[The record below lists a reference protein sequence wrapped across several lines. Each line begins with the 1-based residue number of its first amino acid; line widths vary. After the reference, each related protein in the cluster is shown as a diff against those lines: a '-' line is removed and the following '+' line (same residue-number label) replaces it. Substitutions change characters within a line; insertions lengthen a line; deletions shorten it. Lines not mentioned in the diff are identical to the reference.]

1 MTTRVERSRNPV
13 LAAYDRQLDGL
24 FTYCLSVLCE
34 HEAAV
39 EAVLEVR
46 ELALRHGERL
56 AEPGLLRAWLY
67 SLARYCCLARLER
80 GPGAPAPDG
89 PPADS
94 PAGAGAGP
102 AAAPAGDHHGE
113 LAALAWPEA
122 AGTDPE
128 QREALELAVRHR
140 LSPIEVAAV
149 LGVPADTAR
158 ALLASGG
165 AEVRRTR
172 AALLVLLVGSCPELD
187 RLAGAGAESWCGP
200 VSAGRGPQPDGGR
213 GGRVLGPGL
222 RRELVQHVV
231 DCPTCRGT
239 AERVAGEVREGL
251 TGLPGLPMLT
261 APATARSG
269 PAGAA
274 DSTSS
279 AGAAGAGPDP
289 TGPGR
294 ARAER
299 TAPGLAAV
307 PAPAAPDPAPNPA
320 SPANAHPARAARGGP
335 GAAGGPARS
344 GAPARPG
351 GPSGPAGAAFLAGAA
366 AGRRAA
372 RAAARRRL
380 EEPGLR
386 FDQRGFPRHRA
397 PAPARTGAVRQRVLT
412 TGVLAAVLAAP
423 VVALWAGHQNGG
435 TADAAATVSSVRV
448 DDDGRSAGRR
458 SADAPAASPLPG
470 EPGADR
476 TTGQTGGGLELA
488 GALPAETLFPKIQG
502 PAVPVPALGSTPIA
516 GAALHSTP
524 MPPPAAPGPAPV
536 GLLTVEA
543 AEYGSRT
550 VITMTNA
557 GGTEIHWHAVLD
569 VDWLRLS
576 RDAGTLAPGQRITV
590 TVTVDEER
598 APAGAWTARIA
609 LPPSQAVVTLEGGP
623 HQRGGSPSTPADP
636 TTAPGTGP
644 GTGPGPSTGP
654 TAGTPADTP
663 TGSPG
668 TAPATPPGGPAP
680 STPATTP
687 EPTGGPTPSPTDGGT
702 AGATAA
708 PSAPAASPSAG
719 SPAPAGTGGRHQ
731 RAGGAPAHR

>member
-13 LAAYDRQLDGL
+13 LAAYDSRLDGL

-39 EAVLEVR
+39 EAVLDVR

-67 SLARYCCLARLER
+67 SLARYCCLRRLER
-80 GPGAPAPDG
+80 GPVGAAEDRPDG
-89 PPADS
+89 P
-94 PAGAGAGP
+94 
-102 AAAPAGDHHGE
+102 AAEARARTGDHREE

-165 AEVRRTR
+165 TEVRRTR

-213 GGRVLGPGL
+213 VLGPGL

-239 AERVAGEVREGL
+239 SERVAGEVREGL

-261 APATARSG
+261 APAAARFA
-269 PAGAA
+269 PAGPTGATRTPDRFGPGLTA
-274 DSTSS
+274 VPTP
-279 AGAAGAGPDP
+279 AAAGPHPA
-289 TGPGR
+289 PGTTPSAPATPPP
-294 ARAER
+294 ARA
-299 TAPGLAAV
+299 
-307 PAPAAPDPAPNPA
+307 
-320 SPANAHPARAARGGP
+320 ARAARGGQ
-335 GAAGGPARS
+335 GAPAGPARN
-344 GAPARPG
+344 GAPARPRG
-351 GPSGPAGAAFLAGAA
+351 ASGPAGAAFLAGAA

-372 RAAARRRL
+372 RAAGRHQP

-397 PAPARTGAVRQRVLT
+397 PAPGRSGAVRQRVLT

-435 TADAAATVSSVRV
+435 GADAAATVSSVRV
-448 DDDGRSAGRR
+448 DDDARSAGR
-458 SADAPAASPLPG
+458 AATGEAPQVPAPADG
-470 EPGADR
+470 PGAGD
-476 TTGQTGGGLELA
+476 TTGQTGGALELA

-516 GAALHSTP
+516 SPALHSAP
-524 MPPPAAPGPAPV
+524 MPMPAAPGPAPA

-550 VITMTNA
+550 VITMTNS

-590 TVTVDEER
+590 TVTVDEDR
-598 APAGAWTARIA
+598 APTGAWTARIA

-623 HQRGGSPSTPADP
+623 HQRGGSPSAPADP
-636 TTAPGTGP
+636 ATGTGS
-644 GTGPGPSTGP
+644 GTGPSTGP
-654 TAGTPADTP
+654 TPGTPAGTP

-668 TAPATPPGGPAP
+668 TAPATPAPTGTPSSTPTGTPSSGPTTGPAP
-680 STPATTP
+680 SPGD
-687 EPTGGPTPSPTDGGT
+687 GGPTAS
-702 AGATAA
+702 

-719 SPAPAGTGGRHQ
+719 PPSPAGTGGRHQ
-731 RAGGAPAHR
+731 RTGDGTARR